1 MMATDNEEATLNVGQ
16 DVPLVSGSFS
26 NTGGSGAVNPFQT
39 INREPVGVKLAITPQ
54 INEGDSMVL
63 DVSQEISS
71 IASSAAGAVDLIIN
85 KRTIETT
92 VIVDDGE
99 ILVLG
104 GLLEDVLRESDQ
116 RVPVLGRIP
125 LLGNLF
131 RSRKTEKLK
140 TNLMV
145 FIRSTILRDASQTA
159 FETNQK
165 YNMIRDIQQGQQ
177 GTDVKMMP
185 GQTRPSLPPIEQYQ
199 NQDTENP
206 AEEQQ

>member
-1 MMATDNEEATLNVGQ
+1 
-16 DVPLVSGSFS
+16 
-26 NTGGSGAVNPFQT
+26 
-39 INREPVGVKLAITPQ
+39 
-54 INEGDSMVL
+54 MVL
-63 DVSQEISS
+63 DISQEISS
-71 IASSAAGAVDLIIN
+71 ISQAAVSPVDLITNQRIVD
-85 KRTIETT
+85 TT

-104 GLLEDVLRESDQ
+104 GLLEDVLRESEQ

-145 FIRSTILRDASQTA
+145 FIRATILRDSATTA

-165 YNMIRDIQQGQQ
+165 YNMIRRVQQGQQ
-177 GTDVKMMP
+177 GTDVQLMP
-185 GQTRPSLPPIEQYQ
+185 GQRRPVLPPIDEYRNPVEDDEQ
-199 NQDTENP
+199 
-206 AEEQQ
+206 

>member
-1 MMATDNEEATLNVGQ
+1 
-16 DVPLVSGSFS
+16 
-26 NTGGSGAVNPFQT
+26 
-39 INREPVGVKLAITPQ
+39 
-54 INEGDSMVL
+54 GDSMVL

-71 IASSAAGAVDLIIN
+71 IAQSAAGAVDLIVN
-85 KRTIETT
+85 KRTIDTT

-145 FIRSTILRDASQTA
+145 FIRPTILRDATQTA

-165 YNMIRDIQQGQQ
+165 YNLIRDVQQGRK
-177 GTDVKMMP
+177 GDDIRLMP
-185 GQTRPSLPPIEQYQ
+185 GQSRPMLPPIEEYRKARQ
-199 NQDTENP
+199 P
-206 AEEQQ
+206 EEDEQ